1 MNLPNRLTLARVI
14 AIPAIVALMMIGG
27 RVCGLTAAVLFVAF
41 SLFQDLMFTAKTMLG
56 ITALFNVILCLL
68 WHGNIKT
75 LYSRVMIMMVERA
88 LMPGWVLVVFVAR
101 EFIVSGLRLVAA
113 GKGRVL
119 AAGKLGKLKTASQM
133 AALTVTLVGYYAL
146 DGQMTPWLSAVSDAL
161 IYVALV
167 LAVWSGVDY
176 LVRNREFI
184 AQM

>member
-27 RVCGLTAAVLFVAF
+27 RVCGLTAAVLFVAA
-41 SLFQDLMFTAKTMLG
+41 SLTDYLDGHIARSRGLVTDFGKFMDPIADKLLVTA
-56 ITALFNVILCLL
+56 
-68 WHGNIKT
+68 
-75 LYSRVMIMMVERA
+75 VMIMMVERA

-184 AQM
+184 AQR